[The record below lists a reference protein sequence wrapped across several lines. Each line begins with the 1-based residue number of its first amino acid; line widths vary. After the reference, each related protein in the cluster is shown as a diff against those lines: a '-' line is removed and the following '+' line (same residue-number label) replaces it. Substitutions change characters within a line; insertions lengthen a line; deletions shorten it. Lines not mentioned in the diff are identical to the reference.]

1 MKFTLRT
8 EDIEALRQRCLEDGI
23 VTTAQLLGTTYPTLQ
38 RALDGGTIRSDTY
51 YRMLANADR
60 RLDPTTRQRRD
71 ERGKLE
77 PAEVE
82 QIATALD
89 RTTRSQVIG
98 LLGITGPTLDRAR
111 YPGAILTSET
121 LRRIRAALPKL
132 ANIPDRQQNFVS
144 ALAAARATATIEAP
158 PICPH
163 CDGRTFPEALA
174 HWLRAAE
181 NRRICRVLL
190 AEAGKKREKKQ
201 RNPQR
206 F

>member
-1 MKFTLRT
+1 MKMKLNQA
-8 EDIEALRQRCLEDGI
+8 DIDAIKQRCVKEGPI
-23 VTTAQLLGTTYPTLQ
+23 TTANLLGVTWPTLQ
-38 RALDGGTIRSDTY
+38 RALRGVPIRADTY
-51 YRMLANADR
+51 YRMAENADR
-60 RLDPTTRQRRD
+60 VAETTDPKPVKGQLTQD
-71 ERGKLE
+71 
-77 PAEVE
+77 EVE
-82 QIATALD
+82 QISSALD

-111 YPGAILTSET
+111 YPGAILSSET
-121 LRRIRAALPKL
+121 LRRIRAALPRL
-132 ANIPDRQQNFVS
+132 AEIPDRQQNFVS

-190 AEAGKKREKKQ
+190 TEAGKKREKKQ